1 MRDLDS
7 LSSERPVAL
16 LSGLSILL
24 LTSTLLTG
32 LGPTRARANNPY
44 DLPRYEPIAV
54 EEPAEPAKKAKKK
67 KSKPSTAAPVQPASD
82 KPADDKA
89 AIEKA
94 AAENANTDKPT
105 KKAKAEKKPGALA
118 EKKAPVIPAG
128 PVHVVVSVKTQKAS
142 FFANGTLVAT
152 TAVSTGTKT
161 HPTPMGVFSIIQK
174 NKHHVSNLY
183 GAKMPYM
190 QRLTWSGTALHT
202 GPLPGFPASHGCI
215 RLTNDFAQTLW
226 GATRIGARVIVTR
239 DEAAPLEFAHARLF
253 APKKPAPSPIA
264 TEPTQRQTGTMLR
277 TADATGAV
285 VAAVQET
292 AKPETIGGA
301 VPDAPAKDPAPV
313 DPARLPAVSAKLVS
327 AKLKSANL
335 TPSLREAERK
345 AQPISVF
352 ISRKDS
358 KLYVRQN
365 MEPLFDSP
373 VTIREPT
380 IAFGTHVFTA
390 MELKD
395 GGSAM
400 RWTVVSIPSGYS
412 RTSEPA
418 KANGGSKKKKNDK
431 TVKTVTAD
439 EPVPA
444 ATAALDRIEIP
455 QDAVDRIAELL
466 TPGSSLVVSDNGISS
481 ETGKYTDFIILT
493 R

>member
-1 MRDLDS
+1 M
-7 LSSERPVAL
+7 
-16 LSGLSILL
+16 
-24 LTSTLLTG
+24 
-32 LGPTRARANNPY
+32 
-44 DLPRYEPIAV
+44 
-54 EEPAEPAKKAKKK
+54 
-67 KSKPSTAAPVQPASD
+67 
-82 KPADDKA
+82 
-89 AIEKA
+89 
-94 AAENANTDKPT
+94 
-105 KKAKAEKKPGALA
+105 
-118 EKKAPVIPAG
+118 
-128 PVHVVVSVKTQKAS
+128 
-142 FFANGTLVAT
+142 
-152 TAVSTGTKT
+152 STGTKT
-161 HPTPMGVFSIIQK
+161 HPTPMGVFSVIQK

-264 TEPTQRQTGTMLR
+264 TEPAQRQTGAMLR
-277 TADATGAV
+277 TADATGTV
-285 VAAVQET
+285 VTAAQET
-292 AKPETIGGA
+292 AKPETVGSSA
-301 VPDAPAKDPAPV
+301 PDAPAKDPAPA
-313 DPARLPAVSAKLVS
+313 DPARLPAVSAKL
-327 AKLKSANL
+327 KSANL
-335 TPSLREAERK
+335 TPTLREAERK
-345 AQPISVF
+345 AQPVSVF

-373 VTIREPT
+373 VTIREPAL
-380 IAFGTHVFTA
+380 AFGTHVFTA

-412 RTSEPA
+412 RASEPA
-418 KANGGSKKKKNDK
+418 AKAEGGSKKKKNEK
-431 TVKTVTAD
+431 TVKTVAAD
-439 EPVPA
+439 EPMPA
-444 ATAALDRIEIP
+444 AAATLDRIEIP
-455 QDAVDRIAELL
+455 QDVVDRIAELL

-481 ETGKYTDFIILT
+481 ETGKSTDFIILT